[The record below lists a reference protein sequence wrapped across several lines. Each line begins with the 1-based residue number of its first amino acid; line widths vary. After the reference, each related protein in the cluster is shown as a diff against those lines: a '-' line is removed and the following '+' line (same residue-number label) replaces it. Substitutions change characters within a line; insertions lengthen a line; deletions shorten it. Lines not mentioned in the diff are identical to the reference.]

1 MDFGVGDAL
10 LDTEHDRSAL
20 ATRARVGEVLI
31 EDVEP
36 AAALHI
42 GKSELRA
49 VRGADHAADAAEHD
63 QCGQPEQGDL
73 APVTEAPTSELGKEH
88 DCSFVTARRLGG

>member
-1 MDFGVGDAL
+1 MYFGVGDAL
-10 LDTEHDRSAL
+10 LGAEHDRSAF
-20 ATRARVGEVLI
+20 AAGARAGEVLI

-49 VRGADHAADAAEHD
+49 VGGADHAADAAEHD

-73 APVTEAPTSELGKEH
+73 APMTETPTPEIGEEH
-88 DCSFVTARRLGG
+88 DCPSMTARRLGG